1 METKWRKIWK
11 ENGEFDQQPEP
22 VFKERQEKGK
32 NKRKLREK
40 KKKSFLGKRTT
51 KESPGLQMK
60 REKEKD
66 KFSSTRGRFEV
77 AMEYWN
83 NDV

>member
-1 METKWRKIWK
+1 MGSLTNSPSLYLRKGKKREKIK
-11 ENGEFDQQPEP
+11 ENL
-22 VFKERQEKGK
+22 GK
-32 NKRKLREK
+32 K
-40 KKKSFLGKRTT
+40 KKKSFLGKKTT

-66 KFSSTRGRFEV
+66 KFSLTRGRFEV